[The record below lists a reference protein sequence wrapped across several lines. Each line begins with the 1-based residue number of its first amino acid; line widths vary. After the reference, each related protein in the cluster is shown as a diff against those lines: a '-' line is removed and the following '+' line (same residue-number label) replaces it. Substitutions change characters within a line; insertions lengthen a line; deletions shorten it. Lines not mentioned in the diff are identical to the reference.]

1 MTAWRKA
8 SACGASNT
16 CVETARAPH
25 AVLVRDSADPEGPR
39 LALSRDAFAGLL
51 AAIKEGRRG

>member
-8 SACGASNT
+8 STCGANGT
-16 CVETARAPH
+16 CVEVGDASGV
-25 AVLVRDSADPEGPR
+25 VLVRDSVDPDGPR
-39 LALSRDAFAGLL
+39 LALTRREFAGLL